1 MSMYLFN
8 ILALITLEV
17 ALRRC
22 FAKEGF
28 LKVLQ
33 NSRES
38 NCAVFKFLIKLQADK
53 FLKIHKKRPV
63 LESRF

>member
-8 ILALITLEV
+8 ILAMITEV

-28 LKVLQ
+28 SKVLQ